1 MNNKLAFVLG
11 LVAGGAAGTFASWRI
26 LKAKYKKIADEE
38 IESMKAVLAKKIA
51 EDNAESKEEEVEES
65 EEAPSTFKKVPE
77 EYVEITKKY
86 TNGDELGISEG
97 QKPYA
102 IDPDEFG
109 DHEEY
114 DTETLMY
121 YADGVLAHFDGDI
134 VEDVAGTVG
143 GENLLKFGENE
154 NDPDTVYV
162 RNDILQADY
171 EILRDA
177 GKYADVLKERL
188 LIETE
193 E

>member
-51 EDNAESKEEEVEES
+51 DDNTKPAEAEEP
-65 EEAPSTFKKVPE
+65 EEAPSVFKKVPE
-77 EYVEITKKY
+77 EYVIITKKY
-86 TNGDELGISEG
+86 TNGDELGIPEG
-97 QKPYA
+97 QRPYT

-121 YADGVLAHFDGDI
+121 YSDGVLAHFKGDI

-162 RNDILQADY
+162 RNDILKADY
-171 EILRDA
+171 EILRDE
-177 GKYADVLKERL
+177 GKYADVLKEQL
-188 LIETE
+188 LAETE

>member
-11 LVAGGAAGTFASWRI
+11 LVVGGAAGTFASWRI

-51 EDNAESKEEEVEES
+51 EDNNEPKEEEP
-65 EEAPSTFKKVPE
+65 EEAPSKIQKVPE
-77 EYVEITKKY
+77 EYIELTKKY

-97 QKPYA
+97 QKPYT

-109 DHEEY
+109 DHDEY
-114 DTETLMY
+114 DTETLIY
-121 YADGVLAHFDGDI
+121 YADGVLAHFRGDV
-134 VEDVAGTVG
+134 VEDVAGTIG
-143 GENLLKFGENE
+143 TDALTKFGENE

-162 RNDILQADY
+162 RNDILQFDY
-171 EILRDA
+171 EILRDESMFSE
-177 GKYADVLKERL
+177 VLKEQHL
-188 LIETE
+188 NETE

>member
-11 LVAGGAAGTFASWRI
+11 LVVGGAAGTFVSWRI
-26 LKAKYKKIADEE
+26 LKTKYKKIADEE
-38 IESMKAVLAKKIA
+38 IESMKAVLAKRIA
-51 EDNAESKEEEVEES
+51 EEPAKTPDIPEECIE
-65 EEAPSTFKKVPE
+65 KKIHKVPE
-77 EYVEITKKY
+77 EYIELTKKY

-97 QKPYA
+97 QKPYT

-109 DHEEY
+109 DHDEY
-114 DTETLMY
+114 DTETLIY
-121 YADGVLAHFDGDI
+121 YADGVLAHFKGDV

-143 GENLLKFGENE
+143 TDALTKFGENE

-171 EILRDA
+171 EILRDESMFSE
-177 GKYADVLKERL
+177 VLKEQRL
-188 LIETE
+188 AETE